1 MGANKWRNGGLW
13 VAMISAVLL
22 AAQAVGAVFGY
33 EITNEL
39 IARVMAGVNAVLL
52 VLATAGIVS
61 NPSSGSGF
69 KDK

>member
-1 MGANKWRNGGLW
+1 MKSKWRNGGLW

-22 AAQAVGAVFGY
+22 AAQAVGALFGY

-39 IARVMAGVNAVLL
+39 IAKVMAAVNAVLF
-52 VLATAGIVS
+52 VLATAGIIS

-69 KDK
+69 KDEK